1 MPDLT
6 SERRG
11 AEVHVGAAVR
21 VLAPAARYVLRGPE
35 TVRAAAEAALRIALP
50 ASACR
55 ASVSGAQAALWLG
68 PDEWLLLVTPRAADA
83 LRAAL
88 AGQAHSLVDV
98 GHRQVALEVQG
109 PDAAALL
116 AAGCPLDLDPGAFP
130 VGMCTRTM
138 LAKAE
143 VILWRTEPEV
153 FRLEVW
159 RSFAAYVGLFLT
171 EAGRGL

>member
-11 AEVHVGAAVR
+11 PEVHVSAALR
-21 VLAPAARYVLRGPE
+21 VLPPTARYVLRGPE
-35 TVRAAAEAALRIALP
+35 TVRAAAGAALGVEVP

-55 ASVSGAQAALWLG
+55 ASVSGTKAALWLG
-68 PDEWLLLVTPRAADA
+68 PDEWLLLVPPQDADA
-83 LRAAL
+83 LSAAL
-88 AGQAHSLVDV
+88 AGHAHSLVDV
-98 GHRQVALEVQG
+98 GHRQAAFEVHG

-143 VILWRTEPEV
+143 VILWRTGPQV

-159 RSFAAYVGLFLT
+159 RSFAAYVGLFLA
-171 EAGRGL
+171 EAGHGL